1 MRTRAVV
8 VGAGPNGLTA
18 ACVLARAGVSVTVV
32 EAQHSVGGAARSAD
46 VLGAGTT
53 VDLGAA
59 CHPFGAA
66 SPAFHALGLQA
77 RGLEWLTPQIAAAHP
92 LEGQDPGLLLPS
104 LEQTVAGLQHGSNDD
119 AAAWRALHAGP
130 LENLPEV
137 LSGALG
143 PLLRWPDHPAAMAGF
158 GVRALWPAS
167 TLARLFSTEQAKGLL
182 AGSAAHASLP
192 MSTPLTGA
200 FAVMFNLLGMSNG
213 WPVAKGG
220 TQSIVAAMTAD
231 LTAHGG
237 QIQTGRTVTD
247 VRELGDP
254 EVMML
259 DLTPRQLL
267 RMRGL
272 ELPPRYRK
280 SLSRWRY
287 GTAVH
292 KVDLLLDGPAPWYDS
307 RIAQAG
313 TVHVGGTLEE
323 INDAAR
329 LATRGT
335 MPERPFVIAAQPTA
349 VDSSRAPNGHHIL
362 WAYAQVPHGY
372 RGPQSNPNLAG
383 DRVIAQIERFAPGLR
398 DRILRR
404 VDHSPRDLEAMNPN
418 LVGGSIGGGALSGLQ
433 QVFRPVPKL
442 NPYRTAVPGV
452 YLCSSSTPPGG
463 GVHGMGGYN
472 AATTA
477 LSDLTRL

>member
-1 MRTRAVV
+1 MTAVI

-18 ACVLARAGVSVTVV
+18 ACVLARAGLSVTVV
-32 EAQHSVGGAARSAD
+32 EGHRTVGGAARSAD
-46 VLGAGTT
+46 VLGPGTT

-59 CHPFGAA
+59 CHPFGVA
-66 SPAFHALGLQA
+66 SPAFQALGLQE
-77 RGLEWLTPQIAAAHP
+77 RGLEWLTPVIAAAHP
-92 LEGQDPGLLLPS
+92 LRGQDPGLLLRD
-104 LEQTVAGLQHGSNDD
+104 LEDTVAGLQDVTNDD
-119 AAAWRALHAGP
+119 GPAWRTLHAGP
-130 LENLPEV
+130 LGNLPEI
-137 LSGALG
+137 LDGALG
-143 PLLRWPDHPAAMAGF
+143 PLLRWPNHPVAMADF
-158 GVRALWPAS
+158 GLRAPWSAA
-167 TLARLFSTEQAKGLL
+167 TLARLFRSEQAKGLL

-192 MSTPLTGA
+192 MTAPLTGA
-200 FAVMFNLLGMSNG
+200 FAVLFNLLGMSNG

-220 TQSIVAAMTAD
+220 TQSIVNALVAD

-237 QIQTGRTVTD
+237 RIETGRTVTD

-254 EVMML
+254 EVVML

-272 ELPPRYRK
+272 ELPRRYRK

-292 KVDLLLDGPAPWYDS
+292 KVDLLLDGPVPWYDP

-323 INDAAR
+323 INHAAR
-329 LATRGT
+329 LAVRGSI
-335 MPERPFVIAAQPTA
+335 PERPFVIAAQPTA
-349 VDSSRAPNGHHIL
+349 VDPSRAPNGQHIL
-362 WAYAQVPHGY
+362 WGYAQVPHGY
-372 RGPQSNPNLAG
+372 RGPDNNPHLAG
-383 DRVIAQIERFAPGLR
+383 DRLIHQIERFAPGIR
-398 DRILRR
+398 ERILRR

-418 LVGGSIGGGALSGLQ
+418 LVGGSIGGGTLSGLQ
-433 QVFRPVPKL
+433 QVFRPVAKL
-442 NPYRTAVPGV
+442 NPYRTGAPGV

-477 LSDLTRL
+477 LRDLRQL